1 MKLAGAVL
9 LTAQGSPYI
18 YQGEELG
25 YWGTKANGDEYV
37 RTPVMWDRNGSGL
50 ADGSLSGKVDMGML
64 TSSISVE
71 AQQDDAGSILNVYR
85 TFGRLRNTY
94 PALAL
99 GTMEKHP
106 VYNENNTGYS
116 QIAAWYMVYEGQK
129 MLVVHNFG
137 EEAQV
142 LDFTDDLSAPVA
154 LLGDAQVQSGDGSTA
169 LRLDGLSSVVFDLQ

>member
-1 MKLAGAVL
+1 M
-9 LTAQGSPYI
+9 
-18 YQGEELG
+18 
-25 YWGTKANGDEYV
+25 
-37 RTPVMWDRNGSGL
+37 
-50 ADGSLSGKVDMGML
+50 
-64 TSSISVE
+64 E
-71 AQQDDAGSILNVYR
+71 AQQEDAGSILNVYR

-137 EEAQV
+137 ESAQV

-169 LRLDGLSSVVFDLQ
+169 LWLDGLSSVVFDLQ